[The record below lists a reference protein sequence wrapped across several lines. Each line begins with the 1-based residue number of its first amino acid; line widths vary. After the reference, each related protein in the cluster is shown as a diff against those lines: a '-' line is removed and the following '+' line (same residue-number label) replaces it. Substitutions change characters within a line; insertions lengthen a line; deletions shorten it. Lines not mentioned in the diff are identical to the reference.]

1 MWQGNLI
8 RAPGFC
14 PSQPKS
20 CPRLFR
26 LMLLQHISSGQADVS
41 WSPPCSALF
50 DLSDQIIHF
59 QLAQGWDTVA
69 QLFHI
74 HVSGSTGLLRD
85 SLCCLFLFSLLRSF
99 FIHQNKTK
107 QNPPPQ
113 KKNNNAHTFLS
124 AALLIPW
131 CFWQLTQELGAGC
144 DVNLGAQKLTWCS
157 GEFHIHCKEG
167 KLIGS
172 FS

>member
-41 WSPPCSALF
+41 WPPPCSALF

-107 QNPPPQ
+107 QNPPP
-113 KKNNNAHTFLS
+113 KKKKQQHTHIFISCTSYPVMFLTAHPGTGGRLWCKFGSSKAYLVFRW
-124 AALLIPW
+124 IPYP
-131 CFWQLTQELGAGC
+131 L
-144 DVNLGAQKLTWCS
+144 
-157 GEFHIHCKEG
+157 
-167 KLIGS
+167 
-172 FS
+172 